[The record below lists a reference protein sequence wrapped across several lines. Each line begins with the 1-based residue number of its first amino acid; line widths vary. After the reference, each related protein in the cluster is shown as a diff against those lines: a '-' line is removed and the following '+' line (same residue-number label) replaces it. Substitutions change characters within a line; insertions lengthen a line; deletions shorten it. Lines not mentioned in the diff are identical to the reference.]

1 MLPPE
6 AIGCQIK
13 SPVSDMGYHPS
24 ASESGLSQRA
34 LQTIQP
40 LAPALGNLP
49 ELGGLDPIAE
59 HT

>member
-1 MLPPE
+1 MFPSE

-13 SPVSDMGYHPS
+13 SPVSGMGYHPS
-24 ASESGLSQRA
+24 VSESGLSQRA
-34 LQTIQP
+34 PQTTQP
-40 LAPALGNLP
+40 LAPALGYLP